1 VTHIAAGLFF
11 ALILIGA
18 AAVLHITVRDHLSE
32 ILAALFGEVRL
43 RRERPWARRVRVTV
57 RRDPAPARV
66 MQQQRAAA

>member
-18 AAVLHITVRDHLSE
+18 AAVLHMTVRDHLNE
-32 ILAALFGEVRL
+32 ILAALFGDVQA
-43 RRERPWARRVRVTV
+43 RRQRPWARRVRVTV

-66 MQQQRAAA
+66 MQQRAAA